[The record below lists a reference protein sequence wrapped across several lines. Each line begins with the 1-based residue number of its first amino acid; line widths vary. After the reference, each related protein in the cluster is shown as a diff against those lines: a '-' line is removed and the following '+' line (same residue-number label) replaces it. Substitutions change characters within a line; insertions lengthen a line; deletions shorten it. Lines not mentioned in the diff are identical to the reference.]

1 MKKIC
6 VALFMGELRESLPKD
21 VVYGAPIVSIIGR
34 MELSVENYRGII
46 EYNDNLIR
54 IQTKK
59 GQIRIRGKRLII
71 SCYTCDEMKI
81 TGRIDAVEYC

>member
-1 MKKIC
+1 MC
-6 VALFMGELRESLPKD
+6 GFFMGELRESLPKD
-21 VVYGAPIVSIIGR
+21 VVYGAPIVNIIGR

-46 EYNDNLIR
+46 EYNNNLIR

-59 GQIRIRGKRLII
+59 GQIRIRGKHLVIN
-71 SCYTCDEMKI
+71 CYTYDEMKI